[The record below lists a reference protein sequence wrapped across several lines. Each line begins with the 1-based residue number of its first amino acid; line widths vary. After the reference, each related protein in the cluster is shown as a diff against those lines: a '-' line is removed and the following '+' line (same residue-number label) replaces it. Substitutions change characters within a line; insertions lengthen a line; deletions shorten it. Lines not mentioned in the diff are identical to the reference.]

1 MLKKFLY
8 ILWISIFAVLLFF
21 SVKNGSF
28 FSFIGSME
36 NRTFDI
42 RQNLSANSGVRHHN
56 KDIVIV
62 AIDDGSY
69 EYILDKYGEWPLRRD
84 MYAKMVD
91 YIEAQ
96 QPKTVAFDLMFVKSM
111 KSDIESDNALINVFK
126 KYDKDRK
133 SVV

>member
-1 MLKKFLY
+1 
-8 ILWISIFAVLLFF
+8 
-21 SVKNGSF
+21 
-28 FSFIGSME
+28 ME

-62 AIDDGSY
+62 AIDDSSY

-126 KYDKDRK
+126 KYDN
-133 SVV
+133 VYT